1 MINTRRY
8 SYSPRCYR
16 AFMSASCVALACW
29 LGFPASASAVLIAT
43 GTDTLKSPTTWP
55 NMAVRT
61 EMIGWTVS
69 WIADVTVDWEPRNMG
84 LPAYNPE
91 GSGLAA
97 VEGTMTIT
105 ANFPDTNP
113 INILFQ
119 QVPAG
124 TANNPIPN
132 PRAEGLGLRFILNSV
147 NNNQGLIPVADDW
160 TSFAM
165 RLIDPD
171 VQPIFENDSLDNA
184 GLHPSF
190 PHFHSPGT
198 PVPFNFI
205 NGGDVMQSPSKGFL
219 NYGADGTVVPGNAFT
234 VNTIGVHDFEVNAL
248 ARRFTLQ
255 LQPNATFTQPEVR
268 LVPEPSTFLLLASG
282 VIALAAWGRRRT

>member
-1 MINTRRY
+1 
-8 SYSPRCYR
+8 
-16 AFMSASCVALACW
+16 
-29 LGFPASASAVLIAT
+29 
-43 GTDTLKSPTTWP
+43 
-55 NMAVRT
+55 
-61 EMIGWTVS
+61 
-69 WIADVTVDWEPRNMG
+69 
-84 LPAYNPE
+84 
-91 GSGLAA
+91 
-97 VEGTMTIT
+97 MTIT

-119 QVPAG
+119 QRPAG
-124 TANNPIPN
+124 TANNPTPN
-132 PRAEGLGLRFILNSV
+132 PRAGGLGLRFNLNSV
-147 NNNQGLIPVADDW
+147 NNNQGMIPVADDW

-171 VQPIFENDSLDNA
+171 VQPIFNNNSLDNA

-205 NGGDVMQSPSKGFL
+205 NGGEVMQSPSKGFL
-219 NYGADGTVVPGNAFT
+219 NYGNDGTVVPGNAFT

-255 LQPNATFTQPEVR
+255 LQPNATFTQPAVR
-268 LVPEPSTFLLLASG
+268 VVPEPSTFLLFAAG
-282 VIALAAWGRRRT
+282 VIGLARAWRKRRT